1 MSMKLNNTALSFN
14 RTKLDVVSVCPKENS
29 EFYIIQQE
37 YKNKAEKKG
46 PTNITTISYQYYL
59 LAKRQITLIY
69 YNLLDCKQVK
79 LTQTLMQ
86 CHPVQT

>member
-14 RTKLDVVSVCPKENS
+14 PTKLDVVSVCPEEHS

-46 PTNITTISYQYYL
+46 PTNITTISSQYYL
-59 LAKRQITLIY
+59 LAKKQINTYL
-69 YNLLDCKQVK
+69 
-79 LTQTLMQ
+79 
-86 CHPVQT
+86 P